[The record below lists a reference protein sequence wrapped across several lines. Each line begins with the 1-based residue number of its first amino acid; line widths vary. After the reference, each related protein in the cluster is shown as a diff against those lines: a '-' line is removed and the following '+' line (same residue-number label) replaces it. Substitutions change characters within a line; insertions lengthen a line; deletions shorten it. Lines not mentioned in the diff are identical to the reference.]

1 LTVVRIFV
9 APMKGAPM
17 RELKVGDA
25 LAGQGLEGDRKV
37 APGREPAA
45 QLTLIEAE
53 HIEAFRKGTG
63 FEMRDDQP
71 RRILVTRGVR
81 LNGLLGKRFRVGE
94 ALCEGLELCEPC
106 GKFQRLTHPEV
117 RRFFKGKG
125 GLRATILDGGAIRQ
139 GDTVVVVPD
148 RGRTR
153 LLTP

>member
-1 LTVVRIFV
+1 MSGRVECVFV
-9 APMKGAPM
+9 APLKGAPM
-17 RELKVGDA
+17 RELPVADA

-53 HIEAFRKGTG
+53 HVDAFAAATG
-63 FEMRDDQP
+63 YAMRLDQP
-71 RRILVTRGVR
+71 RRNIVTRGVR
-81 LNGLLGKRFRVGE
+81 LNDLLGRRFRVGE

-125 GLRATILDGGAIRQ
+125 GLRAAILEGGLIRP
-139 GDTVVVVPD
+139 GDEVVALD
-148 RGRTR
+148 
-153 LLTP
+153 

>member
-1 LTVVRIFV
+1 MRVERIFV
-9 APMKGAPM
+9 APLKGAPM
-17 RELKVGDA
+17 RELAVADA

-53 HIEAFRKGTG
+53 HIEAFRAAVGY
-63 FEMRDDQP
+63 EMRYDQP
-71 RRILVTRGVR
+71 RRNVVTRGVR
-81 LNGLLGKRFRVGE
+81 LNDLLGKRFRVGE

-125 GLRATILDGGAIRQ
+125 GLRAAILEGGLIRP
-139 GDTVVVVPD
+139 GDPVAMLD
-148 RGRTR
+148 
-153 LLTP
+153 

>member
-1 LTVVRIFV
+1 MTVERIFV
-9 APMKGAPM
+9 APLKGAPM
-17 RELKVGDA
+17 RELAVADA

-53 HIEAFRKGTG
+53 HVEAFRAAVGY
-63 FEMRDDQP
+63 EMRYDQP
-71 RRILVTRGVR
+71 RRNVITRGVR

-94 ALCEGLELCEPC
+94 AVCEGLELCEPC

-125 GLRATILDGGAIRQ
+125 GLRAAILEGGLIRT
-139 GDTVVVVPD
+139 GDPIAALD
-148 RGRTR
+148 
-153 LLTP
+153 